1 MRFKTM
7 TTVTMAGI
15 TACVLALAGCSV
27 NPHSMTGDN
36 RVSVEKQDSEKVKI
50 LWTDV
55 YQEDGQTW
63 AYGVLKQPHPYPS
76 AVKTHVDIQVLSEDR
91 TVGYETFSDDLY
103 VPRNRCG
110 KGPNWVR
117 FKVQLAGDI
126 PTGSTVNMTVH
137 SGTHDTL

>member
-63 AYGVLKQPHPYPS
+63 AYGVLKSNRIHTRPRLKHMWIFRSCQ
-76 AVKTHVDIQVLSEDR
+76 KTALLAMRLFPMIYMFPGTDAE
-91 TVGYETFSDDLY
+91 
-103 VPRNRCG
+103 
-110 KGPNWVR
+110 KVR
-117 FKVQLAGDI
+117 
-126 PTGSTVNMTVH
+126 TGSDLKYNLP
-137 SGTHDTL
+137 GTSQRDRP